1 MLRASKT
8 YDAHDISRLLLRK
21 QVGTCLHD
29 FAIGCLLL
37 TARETSYR
45 DAWCISR
52 NHLGG
57 TFFPHVQVQATL
69 YDTEK
74 VLSVWVLMRLHAAVK
89 PAYRA
94 FHGFLHTRVVG
105 RGRCD
110 NVVELHDYVGA
121 D

>member
-1 MLRASKT
+1 MRRASIT
-8 YDAHDISRLLLRK
+8 YDAHNISRLLLRK
-21 QVGTCLHD
+21 QVGACLHD

-37 TARETSYR
+37 TARKTPYR

-69 YDTEK
+69 NDTEK
-74 VLSVWVLMRLHAAVK
+74 VLSVWVFMRLYAAVK

-94 FHGFLHTRVVG
+94 FHGLLHTRVVG
-105 RGRCD
+105 RGGCD